1 MNKYYPRMYKKNIQE
16 IPYEKLK
23 KIGIKCLVFDLDNT
37 IALIDQ
43 EDVNKETLNL
53 FEKLK
58 KEFIVV
64 IISNNYKK
72 RVMPYSNKLGVDY
85 VSFAMKPSTR
95 GLKKISKKY
104 KLKPVEMAMIGDQI
118 MTDIKSG
125 NVFGSSSILVDPL
138 GIKDLKITSFNR
150 YLENKV
156 IKKFNE
162 KKLLMKGNYYE

>member
-1 MNKYYPRMYKKNIQE
+1 MNKYYPRMYKKNIKE
-16 IPYEKLK
+16 IPYEYLK

-43 EDVNKETLNL
+43 EEVDSDILSLFNKI
-53 FEKLK
+53 K

-72 RVMPYSNKLGVDY
+72 RVMPYSNKLEVDY

-95 GLKKISKKY
+95 GLKIIAKKY
-104 KLKPVEMAMIGDQI
+104 NLKPVEMAMIGDQI

-125 NVFGSSSILVDPL
+125 NVFGSSTILVDPL

-156 IKKFNE
+156 VKKFNK
-162 KKLLMKGNYYE
+162 KKLLIKGNYYE